1 MNEYKNPE
9 GYADPTAYHAI
20 KNIQGEEMERGAVIK
35 YSDSRGCDVLFV
47 VLGGPGEVATGLQLF
62 PTARRDAVP
71 VYGMFVSP
79 SRIRFI
85 YYNNIPDYG
94 IDGYLSDS
102 DLKALLA
109 AVGAYLGFEVVAG
122 EETTAE
128 APKPVKTAPAA
139 SDARIVELE
148 TDARIYKGL
157 YEALLAKVTA

>member
-1 MNEYKNPE
+1 MTEFKNPE

-47 VLGGPGEVATGLQLF
+47 VLGGEGEVATGLQLF
-62 PTARRDAVP
+62 PTARRDAVQ
-71 VYGMFVSP
+71 VYGMFASP

-85 YYNNIPDYG
+85 YYNNIPDYQ

-109 AVGAYLGFEVVAG
+109 AVGEYLGFEVVAG
-122 EETTAE
+122 EGTPTE
-128 APKPVKTAPAA
+128 APKTVKTVPAA
-139 SDARIVELE
+139 SDARVIQLE
-148 TDARIYKGL
+148 TEARIYKGL
-157 YEALLAKVTA
+157 YESLLAKVTA